1 MGAGTV
7 DMQLQLPT
15 VKVDAIGD
23 GTGIPT
29 EDEFLRA
36 VMEATQSTPRT
47 VRPLPYFI
55 SQPTRA
61 LIHFVRSILLVRLEP
76 VTRARRVWV
85 VLGCG

>member
-7 DMQLQLPT
+7 NMQLQFPS
-15 VKVDAIGD
+15 VKVDTIGD

-36 VMEATQSTPRT
+36 AMEAAQSTPRT
-47 VRPLPYFI
+47 VGPLPYFI

-61 LIHFVRSILLVRLEP
+61 LIHFVRLILLVRLEP
-76 VTRARRVWV
+76 VTRTRRVWV
-85 VLGCG
+85 ALGCG